1 VVNEDKIYDAMIA
14 YLIVGVYQTSLHFSF
29 TYFN

>member
-14 YLIVGVYQTSLHFSF
+14 YLMVGFYQTSLDFSF
-29 TYFN
+29 TYLN